1 MTGLETDI
9 PMDYIYSK
17 SLQPPEPN
25 ESLHDWSKRCKMECQ
40 CGCKDLEICEGCERD
55 FTLDLLEDGFCEECL
70 LQQQQDRYESY
81 NDLD

>member
-1 MTGLETDI
+1 M
-9 PMDYIYSK
+9 SK
-17 SLQPPEPN
+17 FLQVDNNGKPT
-25 ESLHDWSKRCKMECQ
+25 ESLHDWCIRNKMECQ
-40 CGCKDLEICEGCERD
+40 CGCRDPEICEGCERD